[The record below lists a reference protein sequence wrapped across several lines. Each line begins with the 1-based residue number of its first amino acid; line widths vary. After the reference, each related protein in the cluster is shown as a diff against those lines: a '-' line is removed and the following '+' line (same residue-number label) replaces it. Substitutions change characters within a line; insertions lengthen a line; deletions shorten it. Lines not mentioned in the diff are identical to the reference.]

1 LWSQY
6 IKMLVLIV
14 DSSVQIIDRLEDLLL
29 DAKNITHIH
38 RAVSFTEAK
47 KLFSENTHDAVMLD
61 IDLPENESFVLLK
74 EIKKT
79 AEKTCVIMLSTCM
92 DYYILEHC
100 KSLGADFFFDKYYDF
115 EKICGVIDAMGQISE
130 NPQAVTSKNSMT
142 W

>member
-1 LWSQY
+1 
-6 IKMLVLIV
+6 MLVLIV

-38 RAVSFTEAK
+38 RAVSFIEAK
-47 KLFSENTHDAVMLD
+47 KLFRENMHDAVMLD

-74 EIKKT
+74 EIKK
-79 AEKTCVIMLSTCM
+79 AAKKTCVIMLSTCM
-92 DYYILEHC
+92 DNYILEHC
-100 KSLGADFFFDKYYDF
+100 KSLEADFFFDKYYDF

-130 NPQAVTSKNSMT
+130 NPRAVTSKNSMT

>member
-1 LWSQY
+1 
-6 IKMLVLIV
+6 MLVLIV

-38 RAVSFTEAK
+38 RAASYKEAK
-47 KLFSENTHDAVMLD
+47 KLFKENTHDAVMLD
-61 IDLPENESFVLLK
+61 IDLPENQSFKLLK

-79 AEKTCVIMLSTCM
+79 AKNTCVIILSTCI
-92 DYYILEHC
+92 DNYILEHC
-100 KSLGADFFFDKYYDF
+100 KSLEADFFLDKYYDF

>member
-1 LWSQY
+1 
-6 IKMLVLIV
+6 MLVLIV
-14 DSSVQIIDRLEDLLL
+14 DSSVHIIDRLEDLLQ

-38 RAVSFTEAK
+38 RAVSFKEAK
-47 KLFSENTHDAVMLD
+47 KLFSENMHDAVMLD

-79 AEKTCVIMLSTCM
+79 ARKTCVIMLSTHM
-92 DYYILEHC
+92 DNYILEHC
-100 KSLGADFFFDKYYDF
+100 KSLEADFFFDKYYDF

-130 NPQAVTSKNSMT
+130 NPQAVNSRNSMT